1 MDRQKPLLRVVTTG
15 SVDDGK
21 STLMG
26 RLLFETKN
34 IFADQFEA
42 IRQTSLK
49 RGHEDVDLSLLLDGL
64 AAEREQKITI
74 DVAYRY
80 FETPRRRF
88 IVADCPGHEQYTR
101 NMVTGASTA
110 DCAIVLV
117 DARNG
122 LTTQSRRHAFIV
134 SLLQVPHVIVVV
146 NKMDEVGFDEA
157 AYRAVEDDYQAF
169 AQRLEFRDLT
179 FLPACAL
186 GGDNVAS
193 RSERMPWHDGPF
205 LLQYL
210 ESLNVS
216 SNRNLIDFR
225 FPVQGV
231 IRPNQDFRGFAGRI
245 ASGTIRPG
253 EEVAVLPSGRTST
266 IRTIEMFES
275 QVDEAV
281 ASQSIVLTLVDEI
294 DVSRGCML
302 VRPRNLP
309 QVGTDLD
316 ATLCWMHETPLKPG
330 AAYLLKHTTQT
341 VKAYLSRLVSRF
353 DVDTLHRQDSATL
366 GLNDIGRVEIRTTL
380 PLFFDPYK
388 VNRGTGSFIL
398 IDPDTNATVAAGMI
412 RGKPAQLNEVGTA
425 GDGARKRSPNTVVR
439 RANVARESREAR
451 NGHKA
456 AVIWLTGLSGSGK
469 STIGKALEARLFERG
484 CQTML
489 LDGDQL
495 RQGLC
500 GDLGFT
506 PEDRT
511 ENIRRAGETARL
523 FFESG
528 HLVICTFISP
538 IAKDRAFVRS
548 LVPEGRFWEIH
559 VDCAIEVCVARDP
572 NGLYARAV
580 KGEIRQFTG
589 ISSSYEPPAAPEMTV
604 RTDQRDAATIVSD
617 IIGRLEA
624 AQVLPSRGV
633 SA

>member
-1 MDRQKPLLRVVTTG
+1 MDRQKTLLRVVTTG

-26 RLLFETKN
+26 RLLFETRS

-49 RGHEDVDLSLLLDGL
+49 HGHDDVDLSLLLDGL

-110 DCAIVLV
+110 DCAVALV

-122 LTTQSRRHAFIV
+122 LTTQSRRHAFIL
-134 SLLQVPHVIVVV
+134 SLLQVPHVLVVV

-157 AYRAVEDDYQAF
+157 AYRGVEDDYQAF

-186 GGDNVAS
+186 HGDNVTS
-193 RSERMPWHDGPF
+193 RSERMPWYDGPL

-210 ESLNVS
+210 ETLHVTGA
-216 SNRNLIDFR
+216 RNLTDFR

-231 IRPNQDFRGFAGRI
+231 IRPDQDFRGFSGQI

-253 EEVAVLPSGRTST
+253 EAVAVLPSGRTST
-266 IRTIEMFES
+266 IRSIETF
-275 QVDEAV
+275 DGPLAEAV
-281 ASQSIVLTLVDEI
+281 APQSVVLTLADEI
-294 DVSRGCML
+294 DVSRGCMI
-302 VRPRNLP
+302 VRPRTLP
-309 QVGTDLD
+309 QVGNQLD
-316 ATLCWMHETPLKPG
+316 AALCWMSEAPLTAG
-330 AAYLLKHTTQT
+330 VSYLLKHTTQT
-341 VKAYLSRLVSRF
+341 VKAVISRVVSRF
-353 DVDTLHRQDSATL
+353 DVNTLHRHDAATL
-366 GLNDIGRVEIRTTL
+366 DLNDLGRVEIQTTL

-388 VNRGTGSFIL
+388 VNRATGSFIL
-398 IDPDTNATVAAGMI
+398 IDPVTNATVAAGII
-412 RGKPAQLNEVGTA
+412 RGAPAALGGVLA
-425 GDGARKRSPNTVVR
+425 GGRVRPRSPHTVVHQP
-439 RANVARESREAR
+439 NVARDVREAK

-456 AVIWLTGLSGSGK
+456 AVLWLTGLSGSGK
-469 STIGKALEARLFERG
+469 STIGKALEKELLDRG

-506 PEDRT
+506 PADRT
-511 ENIRRAGETARL
+511 ENIRRAGEVARL
-523 FFESG
+523 LFESG
-528 HLVICTFISP
+528 HVVICTFISP
-538 IAKDRAFVRS
+538 IARDRQFVRS
-548 LVPEGRFWEIH
+548 LIPDGRFWEVH
-559 VDCAIEVCVARDP
+559 VDCAVEVCIARDP
-572 NGLYARAV
+572 NGLYARAA
-580 KGEIRQFTG
+580 KGEIGQFTG
-589 ISSSYEPPAAPEMTV
+589 ISSGYEPPAEPEIAVHTD
-604 RTDQRDAATIVSD
+604 RTDLPAIVSTIVE
-617 IIGRLEA
+617 RLA
-624 AQVLPSRGV
+624 RAGMLPARPD